1 MTDDEAED
9 AMLANNLRVVFCPAG
24 PFHDLWKCTG
34 RVDGCKLSVF
44 GYTRNSV
51 VADWVLGAKQSYVGI
66 ESAVRTLRR

>member
-1 MTDDEAED
+1 MTDAEAED
-9 AMLANNLRVVFCPAG
+9 AILANSLDVVYYVVG
-24 PFHDLWKCTG
+24 PFHHTYRCTG